1 MKMTKIAFWR
11 KVKENCE
18 KNKIVPCTG
27 IYDSDCP
34 YGTGSKECKMCEGG
48 NGKEAL
54 AYAEAYIKRHEQKSK
69 KRIIPKYT
77 ADVQPD
83 TTGSELKKIV
93 MKPANTD
100 PTPLEIAK
108 MIRDNGY
115 VINCKDFSP
124 NLACGSCTTDFCDHI
139 LSREKAR
146 ASIKKIDDYI
156 SSHEKIEPVCE
167 HLVGDL
173 CGNAFEDCNKEC
185 PANSE
190 LKKPEP
196 VTVKAFEGCHALIG
210 NECMNYMKCG
220 LESCPAYNSE
230 PVIEPI
236 KFDDPVPEYVYWTED
251 SRIERVASA
260 SFFATKERDNIN
272 AFVKDVIGRTYNL
285 ENCYKTLDDAVAVAK
300 KTWGL
305 K

>member
-11 KVKENCE
+11 ATLINCNTKAKKPFCGSE
-18 KNKIVPCTG
+18 SCGN
-27 IYDSDCP
+27 CP
-34 YGTGSKECKMCEGG
+34 YEGSHSCLLNDDNNDIFNKRKEMK
-48 NGKEAL
+48 KL
-54 AYAEAYIKRHEQKSK
+54 AEAYIKRHEQKSK

-93 MKPANTD
+93 MKPANPD

-139 LSREKAR
+139 LSKEKAR

-156 SSHEKIEPVCE
+156 SSHEKIEPACE

-173 CGNAFEDCNKEC
+173 CGNAFETCDKEC
-185 PANSE
+185 LANSE
-190 LKKPEP
+190 ILKP
-196 VTVKAFEGCHALIG
+196 
-210 NECMNYMKCG
+210 
-220 LESCPAYNSE
+220 E

-236 KFDDPVPEYVYWTED
+236 KFQLPKIAFVVFADGIGVRSKNFTID
-251 SRIERVASA
+251 SDGNLTHSGCLCY
-260 SFFATKERDNIN
+260 DNID
-272 AFVKDVIGRTYNL
+272 K
-285 ENCYKTLDDAVAVAK
+285 AVAVAK
-300 KTWGL
+300 KNWGL
-305 K
+305 E

>member
-1 MKMTKIAFWR
+1 MKMTRIESARIVEKQKGYCIGILCADCFTTREKCGCKELGRLSWDKR
-11 KVKENCE
+11 K
-18 KNKIVPCTG
+18 
-27 IYDSDCP
+27 
-34 YGTGSKECKMCEGG
+34 
-48 NGKEAL
+48 L
-54 AYAEAYIKRHEQKSK
+54 QLAEAYIKRHEQKCK
-69 KRIIPKYT
+69 KRLIPKYT

-83 TTGSELKKIV
+83 KTGSELKKIV

-139 LSREKAR
+139 LSKEKAR

-173 CGNAFEDCNKEC
+173 CGNAFETCDKEC
-185 PANSE
+185 LANSE
-190 LKKPEP
+190 ILKPEP
-196 VTVKAFEGCHALIG
+196 VTVKAFEGCHALNG

-236 KFDDPVPEYVYWTED
+236 KFQLPKIAFVVFADGIGVRSKNFTID
-251 SRIERVASA
+251 SDGNLIHSGCLCY
-260 SFFATKERDNIN
+260 DNID
-272 AFVKDVIGRTYNL
+272 K
-285 ENCYKTLDDAVAVAK
+285 AVAVWNATYGKEVK
-300 KTWGL
+300 K
-305 K
+305 